1 MQKLWRITGTPFTTT
16 DDHAYGGPKSG
27 VSFLLTWEQTTNSCM
42 TKKKPQQAVIE
53 NKKHITNKLNMNRGT
68 T

>member
-1 MQKLWRITGTPFTTT
+1 MEDYWNSFTTT

-42 TKKKPQQAVIE
+42 TKKKTSTGSYRKK
-53 NKKHITNKLNMNRGT
+53 KKHITNKLNMNRGT
-68 T
+68 I

>member
-1 MQKLWRITGTPFTTT
+1 MEDYWNSFTTT

-42 TKKKPQQAVIE
+42 TKKKTSTGSYR
-53 NKKHITNKLNMNRGT
+53 KK
-68 T
+68 